1 MDENVEGQRRQGE
14 LAAGDSPKP
23 VLTSSKSKRDVLDP
37 GIFAHEIPT
46 ILGILSLLI

>member
-1 MDENVEGQRRQGE
+1 MDENVEGHRGQGE

-23 VLTSSKSKRDVLDP
+23 ALTSSKSKRDVFDS

-46 ILGILSLLI
+46 ILGIFSLLI